1 MSPSGPLARLMT
13 LGGGE
18 YGTRMKGRTVLIGG
32 MFALAATV
40 AALTLRVARRPSR
53 SADYETVKVERGRI
67 VARVTASG
75 TLSALVTVQVGSQV
89 SGRIQDLY
97 VDFNSPVRR
106 GQVLAKIDPQFFR
119 AEVQQA
125 KANVVAAEGN
135 LAKSKAQAVDAHR
148 QYQRAK
154 TLAQEGQLIA
164 QSDLDTADANAQSAD
179 AQIQAME
186 GAVAQA
192 RASLYQA
199 EVNLGYT
206 TIASTIDG
214 TVISRNVDVG
224 QTVAASL
231 QAPTLFTIAQDLKKM
246 QVDTNVSEADVGKL
260 SAGMPTSF
268 SVDAFPG
275 ETFKGVIRQIRNAPQ
290 SVQNVVTYD
299 AVIDVNNSDL
309 RLRPGM
315 TANVTFMYAEKAD
328 ALKLPNAALRF
339 RPPAEIAA
347 KAPRPERDRRIVWVL
362 RDGQPKPLSVRTG
375 LSDGSVTEVA
385 EGDLREGDEMIIEA
399 TSSRSSVPPAFRR
412 PL

>member
-1 MSPSGPLARLMT
+1 MKRRAVWISGIIVLVLA
-13 LGGGE
+13 G
-18 YGTRMKGRTVLIGG
+18 V
-32 MFALAATV
+32 V
-40 AALTLRVARRPSR
+40 AALTLGGARRN
-53 SADYETVKVERGRI
+53 SASAEFETIKVERGRI

-75 TLSALVTVQVGSQV
+75 TLSALVTVQVGTQV

-106 GQVLAKIDPQFFR
+106 GQILAKIDPQFFR
-119 AEVQQA
+119 AEVEQA
-125 KANVVAAEGN
+125 KANVAAAEGT
-135 LAKSKAQAVDAHR
+135 LAKAKAQAVDAHR

-154 TLAQEGQLIA
+154 SLAGEGQLIA

-179 AQIQAME
+179 AQIQAVD

-206 TIASTIDG
+206 TISSTIDG

-260 SAGMPTSF
+260 GAGMATSF
-268 SVDAFPG
+268 TVDAFPG

-299 AVIDVNNSDL
+299 AVIDVDNSDL

-315 TANVTFMYAEKAD
+315 TANVTFTYAQKDD

-347 KAPRPERDRRIVWVL
+347 TAPRAERDRRTVWVL
-362 RDGQPKPLSVRTG
+362 RGGQPKPISIRTG

-385 EGDLREGDEMIIEA
+385 EGDLREGDSLITEA
-399 TSSRSSVPPAFRR
+399 ISSKNNVPPAFRR

>member
-1 MSPSGPLARLMT
+1 MKRRAVWISGIVVGAGL
-13 LGGGE
+13 
-18 YGTRMKGRTVLIGG
+18 
-32 MFALAATV
+32 V
-40 AALTLRVARRPSR
+40 AALTLGGARRS
-53 SADYETVKVERGRI
+53 SVGAKYETVKVERGRI

-75 TLSALVTVQVGSQV
+75 TLSALVTVQVGTQV

-106 GQVLAKIDPQFFR
+106 GQVLARIDPQFFR
-119 AEVQQA
+119 AAVEQA
-125 KANVVAAEGN
+125 KANLAAAEGN
-135 LAKSKAQAVDAHR
+135 LAKARAQAVDAHR
-148 QYQRAK
+148 QYERAK
-154 TLAQEGQLIA
+154 TLAGQGQLIA
-164 QSDLDTADANAQSAD
+164 ESDLDTADANAQAAD

-206 TIASTIDG
+206 TITSSIDG

-260 SAGMPTSF
+260 GAGMATSF
-268 SVDAFPG
+268 TVDAFPG

-299 AVIDVNNSDL
+299 AVIDVDNSDL

-315 TANVTFMYAEKAD
+315 TANVTFTYAEKDD

-347 KAPRPERDRRIVWVL
+347 RAPRPERDRRTVWIL
-362 RDGQPKPLSVRTG
+362 RHGEPEPISIRTG
-375 LSDGSVTEVA
+375 LSDGSVTEIA
-385 EGDLREGDEMIIEA
+385 EGDLREGDPLVTEA
-399 TSSRSSVPPAFRR
+399 STPGNNVPPAFRR